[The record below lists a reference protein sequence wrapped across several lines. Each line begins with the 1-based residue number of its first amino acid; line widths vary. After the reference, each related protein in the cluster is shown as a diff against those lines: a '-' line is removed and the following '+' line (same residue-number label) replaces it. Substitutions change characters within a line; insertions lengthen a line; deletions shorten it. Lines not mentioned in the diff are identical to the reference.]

1 MEIWDAYD
9 IHFNRLD
16 KTLIR
21 GEPIP
26 SGYFHG
32 VSIVVVQHDD
42 GTFLM
47 MHRDPKKEIDS
58 NQWEPGA
65 SGSLLKGES
74 FIQGAFR
81 ELEEETGLIVD
92 NMQYMRDYC
101 YHEYQTLY
109 KIYVTIYHGDK
120 DKITVQQGETDAYR
134 WIKPDELF
142 KAIDQEEY
150 LIMFPDVIEEC
161 IRRREK

>member
-1 MEIWDAYD
+1 METWDAYD
-9 IHFNRLD
+9 VHFNRLD
-16 KTLIR
+16 KTLFR

-47 MHRDPKKEIDS
+47 MHRDPNKEIAP

-81 ELEEETGLIVD
+81 ELEEETGLVVD

-101 YHEYQTLY
+101 YHECQTLY
-109 KIYVTIYHGDK
+109 KIYATIYHGDK
-120 DKITVQQGETDAYR
+120 DKITIQQGETDAYR
-134 WIKPDELF
+134 WIKVDELF
-142 KAIDQEEY
+142 KSINQEEY

>member
-1 MEIWDAYD
+1 MEQWDAYD
-9 IHFNRLD
+9 VHFNRLD
-16 KTLIR
+16 KTLLR

-32 VSIVVVQHDD
+32 VAIIVVQHDD

-47 MHRDPKKEIDS
+47 MHRDPNKEVDPDL
-58 NQWEPGA
+58 WEPGA
-65 SGSLLKGES
+65 SGSILKGES

-81 ELEEETGLIVD
+81 ELREETGLIVD

-109 KIYVTIYHGDK
+109 KIYATTYHGDK
-120 DKITVQQGETDAYR
+120 DKVIVQVGETDAYR
-134 WIKPDELF
+134 WVESTELF
-142 KAIDQEEY
+142 NSVEEDRCV
-150 LIMFPDVIEEC
+150 IMFPDVIEEC
-161 IRRREK
+161 VKRRAK